1 MKNTIS
7 EVSFLFLMRFL
18 IFYFFSVCSQDV
30 SVVDSL
36 HREYYQDG
44 RLKMEVFYKN
54 GKKHGVETWW
64 HDHAK
69 GCPMMEKYYDQGML
83 EGPVIHYGKN
93 CKKTLIENYR
103 HGIKEG
109 WEFEYYDN
117 GNIKAEG
124 YYKKGYLEGMYRV
137 YDKNGKFLYE
147 SRGFVSDEALI
158 DDPTPDTSEFSIYHI
173 LKRNRSRLQRVI
185 VMDLTG
191 SMYPYARQV
200 RSWLQL
206 NLRADTARHYFV
218 FFNDGDNKKDEAK
231 RIGMTGGIY
240 VCYAKNE
247 EELIKVMKTVVK
259 NGNGGDYPENVIEA
273 LLLAQ
278 KRFPYA
284 QDLILIADNWAKVRD
299 ISLLP
304 RVKKPVRVIL
314 CGVTSGMEI
323 NPDYLNI
330 AYKTKGSVHTIEE
343 DLYDLN
349 KCIKERYMHI
359 NGFTYKIQNGTIRA
373 E

>member
-1 MKNTIS
+1 
-7 EVSFLFLMRFL
+7 
-18 IFYFFSVCSQDV
+18 
-30 SVVDSL
+30 
-36 HREYYQDG
+36 
-44 RLKMEVFYKN
+44 
-54 GKKHGVETWW
+54 
-64 HDHAK
+64 
-69 GCPMMEKYYDQGML
+69 
-83 EGPVIHYGKN
+83 
-93 CKKTLIENYR
+93 
-103 HGIKEG
+103 
-109 WEFEYYDN
+109 
-117 GNIKAEG
+117 
-124 YYKKGYLEGMYRV
+124 
-137 YDKNGKFLYE
+137 
-147 SRGFVSDEALI
+147 
-158 DDPTPDTSEFSIYHI
+158 
-173 LKRNRSRLQRVI
+173 
-185 VMDLTG
+185 
-191 SMYPYARQV
+191 
-200 RSWLQL
+200 
-206 NLRADTARHYFV
+206 V

-278 KRFPYA
+278 KRFPNA

-349 KCIKERYMHI
+349 KCIKEKYMHI